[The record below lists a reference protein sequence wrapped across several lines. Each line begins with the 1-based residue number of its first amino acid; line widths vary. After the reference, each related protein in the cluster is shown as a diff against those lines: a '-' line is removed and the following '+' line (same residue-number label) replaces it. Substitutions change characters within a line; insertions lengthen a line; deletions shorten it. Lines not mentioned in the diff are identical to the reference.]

1 MDNENFDRL
10 KNVYSQ
16 LIELISTAKE
26 ADIMDEK
33 LDWFFKMFQIVRAC
47 LEFFPYKHFYTKLLI
62 GIIVKNYN
70 TKVFRFDLLF
80 KSDIGCFIK
89 NPK

>member
-16 LIELISTAKE
+16 LIELIFTAKE
-26 ADIMDEK
+26 ADIIDEK

-47 LEFFPYKHFYTKLLI
+47 LEFYPYKHFYTQLLI